1 MNFVKLCSYKGHFTK
16 QNAMLE
22 VFLIRNTFAQMYKCF
37 VSGIRNVLMGVNAN
51 YF

>member
-22 VFLIRNTFAQMYKCF
+22 VILIRNIFPLMYKCF
-37 VSGIRNVLMGVNAN
+37 ISGIRNVLMDVYPN
-51 YF
+51 